1 MGANPLQDCKFVNC
15 VPPGVIKDD
24 ASFTPVT
31 FNTMGYRYATFVF
44 LLGATDIAM
53 AALKIQESDTD
64 GSYVDIEGGAPATMP
79 SATNDNGIV
88 CGFIDL
94 EKRKKWLNVIA
105 TAGNGSAGTYLAGL
119 CILSNALISPSDIT
133 GRNLISQ
140 FII

>member
-15 VPPGVIKDD
+15 VPPGVIKDNG
-24 ASFTPVT
+24 SFTPVT

-44 LLGATDIAM
+44 LLGAIDANM
-53 AALKIQESDTD
+53 AALKVQESDTD
-64 GSYVDIEGGAPATMP
+64 GSYADITGAAPATLP
-79 SATNDNGIV
+79 VSGSTNGIV

-105 TAGNGSAGTYLAGL
+105 TAGNGDAGTYLAGL

-133 GRNLISQ
+133 GRNLNAQ